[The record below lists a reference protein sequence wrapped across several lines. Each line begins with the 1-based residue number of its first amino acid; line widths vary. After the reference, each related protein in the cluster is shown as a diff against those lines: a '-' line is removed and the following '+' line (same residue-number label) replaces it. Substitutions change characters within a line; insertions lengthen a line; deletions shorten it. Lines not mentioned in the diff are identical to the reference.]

1 MTRLN
6 GRRSDELRKLK
17 ITKNYIKY
25 AEGSCLIE
33 AGETKVITTA
43 TIENTVPPFLRGKG
57 TGWITAEYGMIPR
70 SCKTRVQREASK
82 GKLGG
87 RTMEI
92 QRLIGRSLRSVT
104 DMAKIG
110 ERTIWID
117 CDVIQADGGTRCAS
131 ITGSFVSVLLALEKM
146 RKEGAI
152 QEIPVSDYVA
162 AVSVGMLGGH
172 TVLDLD
178 YSEDSTADVDMNI
191 IMTGDGRFVEIQGTA
206 EKEPFKQ
213 EDMNKLIN
221 LAKKGINELIGAQ
234 KKILP
239 RHLALLGAGSRQCD
253 AKAGKGVL

>member
-1 MTRLN
+1 MTRQS
-6 GRRSDELRKLK
+6 GRASDELRKLK

-33 AGETKVITTA
+33 IGDTKVITTA
-43 TIENTVPPFLRGKG
+43 TIENTVPPFLKGKG

-70 SCKTRVQREASK
+70 SCKTRVQREASR

-92 QRLIGRSLRSVT
+92 QRLIGRSMRSVA

-131 ITGSFVSVLLALEKM
+131 ITGSFVSAVLALEKM
-146 RKEGAI
+146 REEGLI
-152 QEIPVSDYVA
+152 ENIPVSDYVA
-162 AVSVGMLGGH
+162 AISVGILDGKPA
-172 TVLDLD
+172 LDLD
-178 YSEDSTADVDMNI
+178 YSEDSTAEVDMNI

-206 EKEPFKQ
+206 EKEPFKK
-213 EDMNKLIN
+213 EEMNKLIT
-221 LAKKGINELIGAQ
+221 LAKKGIDELVTAQ
-234 KKILP
+234 KKVL
-239 RHLALLGAGSRQCD
+239 
-253 AKAGKGVL
+253 KGII